1 MNWAK
6 QNITRCSETSML
18 SLDVFAE
25 ILVEAKRPDLAV
37 SYDVHNLPLVKWY
50 YRRSPRDIIDYLA
63 THDMAIIVA
72 RLKPTNDDYLVESV
86 IHQVAPDTL
95 RLIISNGAKIPIMA
109 ARMFLP
115 VPDELNHDSLRFE
128 RVVRLLSATNVLLT
142 SNVADLAGRVGNLE
156 LLKELRRNH
165 VIISTNTMY
174 EAAAGGHLPIVH
186 YLRAMGFAF
195 DQRVAHVATRYG
207 HLEIVKEYNVR
218 RPNDLTII
226 EVAARYN
233 QITIIDYELSRGLYI
248 TSAAAHWLI
257 VNKQNNLVKLYNQH
271 KKLPIN
277 REFIE
282 SSAAVG
288 NLELLKYG
296 CKQLFNYLLGERAR
310 TLGGGGI
317 AEFELSRSVPTITNN
332 DAIRLGQLTGINDTA
347 YLTELVVMLRK
358 AMESAAQHG
367 HAEVVNFIHREL
379 GIDYTRT
386 TMENAA
392 RAGLFAL
399 TMVIH
404 RQLGGHYS
412 ASVIN
417 DAVRHGIDL
426 VRYLANRLVGTIDP
440 RAVYNA
446 AMAGQMDVVAFL
458 LPSVPMPNKTLLD
471 LAFNGRLNEVS
482 KLLKLVAFDVD
493 TIRQALIESLKGG
506 HIELVKLLYE
516 KATIDEQVAYS
527 NALYTDEPRLIAT
540 LEQLGLPMPP
550 TLLEEAALN
559 NRYKI
564 VRYLLPRYKP
574 SQELVDK
581 VITAGYLSVA
591 ELLIRN
597 GTLFSP
603 GLRPNN
609 IEAIKFIDIVIRLVA
624 SGEICVMK
632 H

>member
-1 MNWAK
+1 
-6 QNITRCSETSML
+6 ML

-25 ILVEAKRPDLAV
+25 ILVEAERPDLAV
-37 SYDVHNLPLVKWY
+37 SYDVHNPEIPLVKWY
-50 YRRSPRDIIDYLA
+50 YRRSPREIIDYLA
-63 THDMAIIVA
+63 SHDMSSIVA

-86 IHQVAPDTL
+86 IHRVAPDTL

-115 VPDELNHDSLRFE
+115 TPDEFKYDSSRLE
-128 RVVRLLSATNVLLT
+128 RVVRLLNASNVLLT
-142 SNVADLAGRVGNLE
+142 SNVADLAGRAGSLE

-174 EAAAGGHLPIVH
+174 EAAAGGHLPIIR
-186 YLRAMGFAF
+186 YLRTMGFAF

-207 HLEIVKEYNVR
+207 NLEIVKEYNVR
-218 RPNDLTII
+218 RPNDLTIV
-226 EVAARYN
+226 EVAAKYN
-233 QITIIDYELSRGLYI
+233 QIAIIDYELSRGLYI

-257 VNKQNNLVKLYNQH
+257 VNKQNNLVKQYNQR

-282 SSAAVG
+282 TSAAVG

-296 CKQLFNYLLGERAR
+296 CKQLFNYLLSERAR
-310 TLGGGGI
+310 ALGGGGV

-332 DAIRLGQLTGINDTA
+332 DDVDRLSRLTGIDNIH
-347 YLTELVVMLRK
+347 YLNELVFMLRK
-358 AMESAAQHG
+358 AMESAALHG

-417 DAVRHGIDL
+417 DAVKHGIDL
-426 VRYLANRLVGTIDP
+426 VRYLASRLVGTIDP

-446 AMAGQMDVVAFL
+446 AMAGQMDVVAYL
-458 LPSVPMPNKTLLD
+458 LSSVPIPNRALLD
-471 LAFNGRLNEVS
+471 LAFNGRFNEVS
-482 KLLKLVAFDVD
+482 ELLNLVAFDAD

-516 KATIDEQVAYS
+516 KTTIDEQTAYS

-540 LEQLGLPMPP
+540 LEQFGLPMPP
-550 TLLEEAALN
+550 TLLEEAASN

-564 VRYLLPRYKP
+564 VKYLLPRYKP
-574 SQELVDK
+574 SRELVDK

-591 ELLIRN
+591 ELLIRH
-597 GTLFSP
+597 GVLFSP

-609 IEAIKFIDIVIRLVA
+609 IEAIKFIEIVNRLIA
-624 SGEICVMK
+624 SGEMRV